1 MKNIKNKINKI
12 ISNKLI
18 GWIFIP
24 VLLLGFWIACSLI
37 FNNKVG
43 FSVLLFPQN
52 RSLIIQVPQ
61 GKILKG
67 EKITGNFTAREN
79 NLGLVMIKFNNYV
92 KPDYADEDI
101 LVFSIKEKGRKSW
114 YYKGNYHSGAF
125 EHLTYFPFGFTP
137 INNSKNKT
145 YQFQLVSLNGNSS
158 NAIELSK
165 GNSIF
170 QTGYQFSKR
179 DIIGN
184 KLFLI
189 KFILEKIETS
199 FTNLDFLLSSIIYLL
214 PFLFYLLWQA
224 YKYKREIIK
233 KYITVFTFILIV
245 IDILFLSTLYI
256 GILLGLIVFW
266 IISIKLK
273 RLENSVSFTVAF
285 IFLFAWITLMYIGF
299 DSYSDKFNVWVYTFL
314 VIGTFQ
320 VVIEEK
326 KKPENLITYKEFFK
340 NLFKFNGKL

>member
-1 MKNIKNKINKI
+1 MKNIKNNLSKIAANKFAAWFLIPI
-12 ISNKLI
+12 I
-18 GWIFIP
+18 
-24 VLLLGFWIACSLI
+24 LLSFWIICSLL
-37 FNNKVG
+37 FNNKVS

-52 RSLIIQVPQ
+52 RSLIVQVPQ
-61 GKILKG
+61 EKILKG

-79 NLGLVMIKFNNYV
+79 NLGLIMMKFNNYV

-101 LVFSIKEKGRKSW
+101 LVFSIKEKGSKSW

-137 INNSKNKT
+137 INNSKDKI

-165 GNSIF
+165 SNSIF

-179 DIIGN
+179 DIIGD
-184 KLFLI
+184 KSFLI
-189 KFILEKIETS
+189 KFILEKIEIS

-214 PFLFYLLWQA
+214 PFLFYLLWQV
-224 YKYKREIIK
+224 YKYKRKIIK
-233 KYITVFTFILIV
+233 KYITVFTLILIA
-245 IDILFLSTLYI
+245 IDILFLKTLYI
-256 GILLGLIVFW
+256 GVLVGLIVFW

-273 RLENSVSFTVAF
+273 RLENSVSFTIAF

-299 DSYSDKFNVWVYTFL
+299 DSYSDKFNVWTYTFL